1 MKIVVCIRQSADGE
15 INPFDASAYETA
27 LQIKDADVT
36 LLSMGPQKTASFLEN
51 LTRLGAK
58 ENISEIKSF
67 AENIGAGLAA
77 TRKMVDKDYLPYDI
91 QVGLT
96 GKAVNPDVYIAFGI
110 SGAIHHIAGIR
121 QSGTV
126 IAVNSDK
133 DSPIFK
139 YADYGIVADVREV
152 LYKKI

>member
-51 LTRLGAK
+51 LTHLGAK
-58 ENISEIKSF
+58 EGISEIKSF

-77 TRKMVDKDYLPYDI
+77 TRKMVDKNYLPYDI

-96 GKAVNPDVYIAFGI
+96 GTSVNPDVYIAFGI
-110 SGAIHHIAGIR
+110 SGAITIL
-121 QSGTV
+121 Q
-126 IAVNSDK
+126 
-133 DSPIFK
+133 
-139 YADYGIVADVREV
+139 E
-152 LYKKI
+152 

>member
-1 MKIVVCIRQSADGE
+1 M
-15 INPFDASAYETA
+15 
-27 LQIKDADVT
+27 
-36 LLSMGPQKTASFLEN
+36 
-51 LTRLGAK
+51 
-58 ENISEIKSF
+58 
-67 AENIGAGLAA
+67 AA